1 MTSADSYAKKAAQ
14 AITAINPRFEPVIQI
29 SGLCTIGVT
38 RGKSRARESNFSS
51 LASSILSQ
59 QLSTKAAATIIGRVA
74 ELSGGTLRAE
84 KLAEMRVSQLRSAGC
99 SEAKARAIKELAR
112 AAVDKKIPITSL
124 QRLSDEEI
132 MEHLLP
138 LFGIGRW
145 TVEMFMMFQ
154 LGRLDVWPT
163 GDLAVRR
170 GWDMIHG
177 SKEETSAKALD
188 IKGEKLRP
196 YRSVFAWYCYQ
207 AVHESRGLDY

>member
-1 MTSADSYAKKAAQ
+1 VTSADSYAKKAAQ

-99 SEAKARAIKELAR
+99 SEAKARAIQELAR
-112 AAVDKKIPITSL
+112 AAVNKKIPITSL

-145 TVEMFMMFQ
+145 TVEMFLMFQ
-154 LGRLDVWPT
+154 LGRHDIWPV
-163 GDLAVRR
+163 GDLGVRR
-170 GWDMIHG
+170 GWEKIHRMRTDI
-177 SKEETSAKALD
+177 EPQALM
-188 IKGEKLRP
+188 KLGEKYSP
-196 YRSVFAWYCYQ
+196 YRSHVAWYCWR
-207 AVHESRGLDY
+207 AVEVL

>member
-1 MTSADSYAKKAAQ
+1 VTSADSYAKKAAQ

-84 KLAEMRVSQLRSAGC
+84 KLTDIRVSQLRSAGC

-112 AAVDKKIPITSL
+112 SAVDKKIPITSL

-145 TVEMFMMFQ
+145 TVEMFLMFQ
-154 LGRLDVWPT
+154 LGRHDIWPV
-163 GDLAVRR
+163 GDLGVRR
-170 GWDMIHG
+170 GWEKIHRMRTDI
-177 SKEETSAKALD
+177 EPQALM
-188 IKGEKLRP
+188 KLGEKYSP
-196 YRSVFAWYCYQ
+196 YRSHLAWYCWR
-207 AVHESRGLDY
+207 AVEVL